1 MEERQTPKCFRQ
13 IGQGA
18 EREHIYIED
27 YVKSYFTR
35 ECEER
40 LDDGCVLALF
50 GTAQR
55 RGKVRE
61 WYIEGAGRLPV
72 GMNSIYPGV
81 EEEVRRGIL
90 ELHEQHFSEMQ
101 FVGWFFRMPAVLPDE
116 ESLYETLSRE
126 WFPEQELCFLTYRLF
141 DGLLHVYMV
150 QRDAFF
156 ELPGYYIYYEK
167 NVPMQDYMV
176 EQQENAARRERPRE
190 AAVEAIRARFR
201 EEEAKELEANAGGQA
216 SAQRK
221 KNSER
226 VSRWQKKAAEKA
238 LQCQQEFSVQASRPQ
253 QESSEQVSQRHKAV
267 EKPGRSLAV
276 MEGRISEGDSGV
288 AMSRRRWSRLSVATM
303 ITTLTFLAL
312 LATFLYLQYDNIDQ
326 VVEAVQTFAKSIGS

>member
-1 MEERQTPKCFRQ
+1 MGERQTPKCFRQ

-27 YVKSYFTR
+27 YVKSYLTQ

-50 GTAQR
+50 GTAQK
-55 RGKVRE
+55 RGTVRE
-61 WYIEGAGRLPV
+61 WYIEGAGRLPI

-141 DGLLHVYMV
+141 DGMLHVYMV
-150 QRDAFF
+150 QRDAFL

-176 EQQENAARRERPRE
+176 GQQENATRREHPRE
-190 AAVEAIRARFR
+190 TAVEAIRARFR
-201 EEEAKELEANAGGQA
+201 EEDAQELEMNACGQV
-216 SAQRK
+216 SAQWEE
-221 KNSER
+221 NSER
-226 VSRWQKKAAEKA
+226 MSRWQKKTSD
-238 LQCQQEFSVQASRPQ
+238 QVSRRQ
-253 QESSEQVSQRHKAV
+253 KKSSEQVSQSHKAV
-267 EKPGRSLAV
+267 EKFEQSLKAIEGRSSGG
-276 MEGRISEGDSGV
+276 ESGV
-288 AMSRRRWSRLSVATM
+288 SVNRRRWSRLSVATM
-303 ITTLTFLAL
+303 ITTLTFLVL